1 MTPYEEYVLELMRS
15 RGLDGEPLEPERL
28 PVRKKPKLMT
38 PENCEIAMRMR
49 KSGKT
54 LLGIAKALGY
64 SKETIRTHLRSREC
78 ADT

>member
-1 MTPYEEYVLELMRS
+1 MRS
-15 RGLDGEPLEPERL
+15 RGFDTEPLEPEPERL

-38 PENCEIAMRMR
+38 PENCEIALRMR

-54 LLGIAKALGY
+54 IPGIARALGY
-64 SKETIRTHLRSREC
+64 SKETIRTHLRRMEC